1 MDVVLGIGSVVW
13 RFDSNRRVYDY
24 TKGHRI
30 AGPAR
35 RPQWVEWEIRA
46 ETARSWIAIRKD
58 SKITDEAGLR
68 AGGAKIPKRATP
80 EQARQLGFAL
90 TEQAVEDDVWLHEH
104 RYRVVVAVEHADV
117 ATLRKVAELIGYT
130 DDKAER

>member
-1 MDVVLGIGSVVW
+1 MDVVLGIGSAVW

-24 TKGHRI
+24 PRGFRV

-35 RPQWVEWEIRA
+35 RPQWVEWEIRG

-58 SKITDEAGLR
+58 SKIKDEAGLR

-80 EQARQLGFAL
+80 EQARQLGFVL
-90 TEQAVEDDVWLHEH
+90 TAQAVEDDVWQHEH
-104 RYRVVVAVEHADV
+104 RYRVVTALEQADV
-117 ATLRKVAELIGYT
+117 ATLRKVAELIGY